1 MGLGNVCVPLSLKLI
16 SVLQPHSQ
24 PPSRCLK
31 PGVEQVVLS
40 RDLGTELH
48 APAPHAWL
56 QPHPLLVWFSRPDPG
71 RQGDPPSLTYP
82 TLPSLAKQARS
93 REGAGKKRVVYF
105 QLPLLPMPCVSWV
118 RLARGDLGT
127 GDSRALPYPLVSVCC
142 CVPLSC
148 PPWLLGQ

>member
-1 MGLGNVCVPLSLKLI
+1 MTSGRESGRGVETKATGRAMNENGSGNVCVSLSLKLI

-56 QPHPLLVWFSRPDPG
+56 QPHPFLVWFSD
-71 RQGDPPSLTYP
+71 LT
-82 TLPSLAKQARS
+82 Q
-93 REGAGKKRVVYF
+93 
-105 QLPLLPMPCVSWV
+105 
-118 RLARGDLGT
+118 
-127 GDSRALPYPLVSVCC
+127 
-142 CVPLSC
+142 
-148 PPWLLGQ
+148 